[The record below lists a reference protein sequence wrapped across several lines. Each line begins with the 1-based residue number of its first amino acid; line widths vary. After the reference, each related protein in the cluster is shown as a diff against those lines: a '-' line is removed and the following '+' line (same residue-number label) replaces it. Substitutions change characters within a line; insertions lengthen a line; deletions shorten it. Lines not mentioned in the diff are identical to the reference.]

1 MKRIKFRTWINVALV
16 AAIYVVLTLVLA
28 PLSYGAIQFR
38 ISEMLMILVLYNPI
52 YSISLVVG
60 CLIANFASPM
70 ALLDVGFGTP
80 ATLISVIIMIFI
92 KNKTLASLVP
102 SIANGLIIALELKIA
117 YDLPFWLSMVEVF
130 IGEFVVVSII
140 GLFLFKSVE
149 KNEVIVSSLE
159 MKVDYKE
166 SKIDKYITPKSLFM
180 LAAMVIGMI
189 LFFKLGLYY
198 IHLEDNDI
206 TIALFNY
213 TFGLDTNRVY
223 PFFIIGLIIPI
234 LIFASSFIFKWL
246 LGLIIDLVFISIG
259 IAITIISIVLIK
271 ENIDFY
277 YYAYFGY
284 YIIIGTISYYS
295 FSINMSRI
303 EIEKN

>member
-1 MKRIKFRTWINVALV
+1 MKRIKFRIWINVALV

-52 YSISLVVG
+52 YSISLTVG

-70 ALLDVGFGTP
+70 ALLDVGFGTL

-130 IGEFVVVSII
+130 VGEFVVVSII
-140 GLFLFKSVE
+140 GLFLFKGVE

-234 LIFASSFIFKWL
+234 LIFASSFIFKRL
-246 LGLIIDLVFISIG
+246 LGLIIDLVFISLG
-259 IAITIISIVLIK
+259 IAITITSIVLVK

>member
-38 ISEMLMILVLYNPI
+38 LSEMLMILVLYNPI
-52 YSISLVVG
+52 YSISLTVG

-70 ALLDVGFGTP
+70 ALLDVGFGTL

-102 SIANGLIIALELKIA
+102 SVVNGLIIALELKIA

-166 SKIDKYITPKSLFM
+166 SKIYKYITPKSLFM

-213 TFGLDTNRVY
+213 TFGLDTNHVY

-234 LIFASSFIFKWL
+234 LIFASSFIFKRL
-246 LGLIIDLVFISIG
+246 LGLIIDLVFISLG
-259 IAITIISIVLIK
+259 ISITIISIVLVK

-295 FSINMSRI
+295 FKINMNRI

>member
-38 ISEMLMILVLYNPI
+38 LSEMLMILVLYNPI
-52 YSISLVVG
+52 YSISLTVG

-70 ALLDVGFGTP
+70 ALLDVGFGTL

-92 KNKTLASLVP
+92 KNKALASLVP
-102 SIANGLIIALELKIA
+102 SVVNGLIIALELKIA

-130 IGEFVVVSII
+130 VGEFVVVSII

-166 SKIDKYITPKSLFM
+166 SKIDKYIKPKSLFM

-213 TFGLDTNRVY
+213 TFGLDTNHVY

-234 LIFASSFIFKWL
+234 LIFASSFIFKRL
-246 LGLIIDLVFISIG
+246 LGLIIDLVFISLG
-259 IAITIISIVLIK
+259 ISITIISIVLVK

-284 YIIIGTISYYS
+284 YIIIGMISYYS
-295 FSINMSRI
+295 FRINMNRI